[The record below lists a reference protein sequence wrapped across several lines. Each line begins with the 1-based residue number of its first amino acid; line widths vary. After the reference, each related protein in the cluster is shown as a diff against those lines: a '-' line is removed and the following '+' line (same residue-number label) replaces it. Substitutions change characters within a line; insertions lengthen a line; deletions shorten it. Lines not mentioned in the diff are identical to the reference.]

1 MFMNLC
7 IIMNLCLCIYVYVYM
22 IIYVFISKA
31 QSVGIVS
38 PREERAKI
46 RGFSPIIGFL
56 R

>member
-1 MFMNLC
+1 
-7 IIMNLCLCIYVYVYM
+7 MNLCLCIYVYVYIYNY
-22 IIYVFISKA
+22 IIVFISKA